1 MLVWKLKFKAICI
14 ASCLPNERPSLI
26 HSLWTGPQLCSHTIV
41 WSILSWNIHIITR
54 AHLSLRLFSS
64 NSLPFESKYPKQVEI
79 DVVSEC
85 KMMRTSVVFRNL
97 MTRQYIVVFLIK
109 IIRLECFY
117 LTIIGFRFVESVQ
130 RSISFQ
136 WIPFKWHSVAFMS
149 LRGITINAF
158 VLTLIIFLTIWIYFN
173 P

>member
-1 MLVWKLKFKAICI
+1 MAHKISARFLEQNMNVRFISQTIWGKKGNYALNEKRTERFAVW
-14 ASCLPNERPSLI
+14 
-26 HSLWTGPQLCSHTIV
+26 
-41 WSILSWNIHIITR
+41 
-54 AHLSLRLFSS
+54 
-64 NSLPFESKYPKQVEI
+64 
-79 DVVSEC
+79 
-85 KMMRTSVVFRNL
+85 TSVVFRNL
-97 MTRQYIVVFLIK
+97 MSRQYIVVFLIK

-149 LRGITINAF
+149 LLGITINAF